1 MAMRT
6 YRNPPF
12 SVAVIHGGPG
22 AAGEMTPVARE
33 LSADRGVL
41 EPLQTAATLRGQI
54 DELRAGLEAH
64 GDLPIVLVGFSWG
77 AWLSYLLAAEYPLL
91 VKKLVLVSSGPF
103 DQRLASEVRQS
114 AKKLGR
120 RSAAGT

>member
-1 MAMRT
+1 MRT
-6 YRNPPF
+6 YGHPAT

-64 GDLPIVLVGFSWG
+64 GDLSHRPGRF
-77 AWLSYLLAAEYPLL
+77 LL
-91 VKKLVLVSSGPF
+91 G
-103 DQRLASEVRQS
+103 RLAQLSV
-114 AKKLGR
+114 GR
-120 RSAAGT
+120 